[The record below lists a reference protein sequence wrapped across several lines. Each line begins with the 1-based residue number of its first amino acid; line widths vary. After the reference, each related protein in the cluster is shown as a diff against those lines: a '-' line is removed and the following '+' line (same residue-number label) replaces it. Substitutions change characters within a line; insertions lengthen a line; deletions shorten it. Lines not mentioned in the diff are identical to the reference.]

1 MKYKDFEIEK
11 WSDGFK
17 LVSGSLHSIASF
29 IVKKENFAVA
39 FAFKVSYL
47 DWVAQ
52 ELKEEELLSKA
63 EKIIKG
69 YIDNNK
75 ILNLQEYTFEYLE
88 PEFTSV
94 NNPKWWIKST

>member
-17 LVSGSLHSIASF
+17 LVPGSLHSIASF
-29 IVKKENFAVA
+29 VVKKKDFAA
-39 FAFKVSYL
+39 GFAFKVSYL

-52 ELKEEELLSKA
+52 DLKEKELLLKA
-63 EKIIKG
+63 ERIIKG

-75 ILNLQEYTFEYLE
+75 ILSRQEYTFEYFE
-88 PEFTSV
+88 PEFVSV
-94 NNPKWWIKST
+94 DNPKWWIKST